1 MSVLPQFLEH
11 IHNTGIY
18 VDGFNYE
25 EMYNIMVYNL
35 TYNVISTNNFVYS
48 YAQMNQL
55 YNYLE
60 ELLMPDLESY
70 IDIEPETNPSIN
82 INTITQPTN
91 QDTLQLFNN
100 YIITAL
106 NNQYNQ
112 NLNNTN
118 MNNTNMNNTNMNN
131 TNMNNTNMNSTLY
144 TNNNEFTYTNLVY
157 HNVL

>member
-1 MSVLPQFLEH
+1 MSVLPQFLDH
-11 IHNTGIY
+11 IHNAGIY
-18 VDGFNYE
+18 VDGYNYE

-35 TYNVISTNNFVYS
+35 TYNIISTNNFVYT

-55 YNYLE
+55 YDYLE
-60 ELLMPDLESY
+60 ELLMPDSEDS
-70 IDIEPETNPSIN
+70 DTEPEPNPSIN
-82 INTITQPTN
+82 INTITHTNHTN

-112 NLNNTN
+112 NLNQTNMNTN
-118 MNNTNMNNTNMNN
+118 MN
-131 TNMNNTNMNSTLY
+131 

-157 HNVL
+157 YNNI